1 MGEPALVYVH
11 GLWVSGREAFLFR
24 KRLTDRGYAWHTF
37 EYASTLNDMAAIAAA
52 LAGFVANLRAERVHL
67 VGHSLGGLAILRCLA
82 SHPDLP
88 PGRIVLLGTPCKASR
103 AANAVGR
110 YRFGRHMLGQAAV
123 EELVHRHDRRWDG
136 QRELGII
143 AGTRSVGVSRLV
155 VQFDEDNDGT
165 VAVSETQL
173 PGATAFLSL
182 PVSHTGMMLSARVA
196 RETGSFLE
204 HGRFGL

>member
-1 MGEPALVYVH
+1 MGGPALVYVH
-11 GLWVSGREAFLFR
+11 GLWLSGREAFLIR
-24 KRLTDRGYAWHTF
+24 KRMAERGYAWHTF
-37 EYASTLNDMAAIAAA
+37 EYASTLNDMAAIAEA
-52 LAGFVANLRAERVHL
+52 LGRFVADLGAERVHL
-67 VGHSLGGLAILRCLA
+67 VGHSLGGLVILRCLA
-82 SHPDLP
+82 SHPGLP
-88 PGRIVLLGTPCKASR
+88 PGRIVLLGTPSMASR
-103 AANAVGR
+103 AAHTVGR
-110 YRFGRHMLGQAAV
+110 SRFGRQMLGQAAV
-123 EELVHRHDRRWDG
+123 EELVHRHERRWDG

-182 PVSHTGMMLSARVA
+182 PVSHSGMLLSARVA

-204 HGRFGL
+204 HGRFGF